1 MLSATFIQQESL
13 PTWLLP
19 RCSSPP
25 WSSSSASSRWFALIK
40 PAVEDTGARHDR
52 RAAGVD
58 EQPGRQGPD
67 HHLDAPGPDDDG
79 VVRDQLRH
87 PDRLP
92 AGRHRAGRHSQTFS
106 KSFDQDFAL
115 TDYIVQNPDGATG
128 TVQIMRNSDVL
139 DVMALENIRDD
150 AQHLVAPYVF
160 EVGDTLVVKVVC
172 TVGGATDPSGC
183 QINTSFSGF
192 EP

>member
-1 MLSATFIQQESL
+1 MPVGT
-13 PTWLLP
+13 
-19 RCSSPP
+19 
-25 WSSSSASSRWFALIK
+25 
-40 PAVEDTGARHDR
+40 
-52 RAAGVD
+52 
-58 EQPGRQGPD
+58 
-67 HHLDAPGPDDDG
+67 
-79 VVRDQLRH
+79 
-87 PDRLP
+87 
-92 AGRHRAGRHSQTFS
+92 SQTFS

-128 TVQIMRNSDVL
+128 TVQIMRNTDVL